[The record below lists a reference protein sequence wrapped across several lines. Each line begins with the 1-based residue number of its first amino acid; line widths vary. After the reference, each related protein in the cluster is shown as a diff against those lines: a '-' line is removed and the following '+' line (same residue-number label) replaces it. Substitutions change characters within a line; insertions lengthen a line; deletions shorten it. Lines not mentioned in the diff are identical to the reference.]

1 MTSARVVLFDVMGT
15 LILDPFYER
24 MPAALGMS
32 FEELMA
38 AKTPDAWLE
47 FERGE
52 IDEAAYF
59 RKMFRDGRAFDEA
72 ALKHAIVEGWA
83 WLPGVESIL
92 GELTRAGV
100 ACHGL
105 SNYPVWMRELDAK
118 VGLSDHLGQLFV
130 SCDLGVRK
138 PDAGAYVQT
147 LDALGIP
154 AHEVL
159 FVDDRSVNVIAAE
172 GLGMHGHRFQDA
184 PTLRA
189 DLVARGLLASS

>member
-72 ALKHAIVEGWA
+72 ALKHAIVDGWA

-105 SNYPVWMRELDAK
+105 SNYPVWM
-118 VGLSDHLGQLFV
+118 
-130 SCDLGVRK
+130 
-138 PDAGAYVQT
+138 
-147 LDALGIP
+147 
-154 AHEVL
+154 L

-184 PTLRA
+184 TTLRA